1 MEQNSHKAIWVSRSR
16 NLTGQERVWVDIFKV
31 LKAKKKKKRKS
42 QSKILYPAK
51 LSSRNERERLPQTIG
66 EGVHNH

>member
-31 LKAKKKKKRKS
+31 LKAKKKKKKEKAS
-42 QSKILYPAK
+42 QKYYTQQSCPPGMKEK
-51 LSSRNERERLPQTIG
+51 DFHRQ
-66 EGVHNH
+66 

>member
-31 LKAKKKKKRKS
+31 LKAKKKKKEKAS
-42 QSKILYPAK
+42 QKYYTQQSCPPGMKEK
-51 LSSRNERERLPQTIG
+51 DFHRQ
-66 EGVHNH
+66 